1 MAKQIA
7 KLLKSDLNTTS
18 NLAMIAKMLE
28 KKGRANDTI
37 LAHITQREAEMLKER
52 GGAGTVNPET
62 GLLEF
67 YDGYT
72 PDYVPAQSE
81 MNVASQEFQ
90 PKPDVQV
97 ATGREVASVIAG
109 VPASADVSA
118 SPVAAPI
125 EGRYSYGDAGSYGLQ
140 LPPTGQ
146 YPLADTS
153 VGLQAPRD
161 AFAAGTL
168 PYSPVSG
175 AGYRTDLT
183 QVAPPAAAEG
193 APVAEKPWYDK
204 LTTDQL
210 VRLGLTGGLSVLGA
224 QKARAGA
231 KQAKEAAQEQKAVG
245 APYQA
250 KGAELQRAAQA
261 GELSPTGQQSLQALQ
276 ARLAQGVESRG
287 GVGVQQAAAQAE
299 AYRQQLLS
307 QQYNL
312 GLQVSQIGD
321 NIALGA
327 IRTGLQADQAL
338 NQASTGF
345 YTQLAMIGAGIPM
358 YSTTA
363 PRS

>member
-90 PKPDVQV
+90 PKPDVEV
-97 ATGREVASVIAG
+97 ATGREVAPVIAG
-109 VPASADVSA
+109 VPAPA
-118 SPVAAPI
+118 SEPVAAPI

-140 LPPTGQ
+140 LPPAGP

-153 VGLQAPRD
+153 YGLQAPRN

-183 QVAPPAAAEG
+183 QVAPPAAAE
-193 APVAEKPWYDK
+193 AASVAEKPWYDK

-210 VRLGLTGGLSVLGA
+210 VRLGLTGGLGVLGA

-250 KGAELQRAAQA
+250 KGQELIRAAET
-261 GELSPTGQQSLQALQ
+261 GELTPTSQQQLQALQ
-276 ARLAQGVESRG
+276 ARLAQGAESRG
-287 GVGVQQAAAQAE
+287 GVGAAQVAAQTE
-299 AYRQQLLS
+299 AYRQQLLA

-312 GLQVSQIGD
+312 GLQVSNIGD
-321 NIALGA
+321 QIALGA

-338 NQASTGF
+338 NQASTNF
-345 YTQLAMIGAGIPM
+345 YTNLAAIGAGIPI
-358 YSTTA
+358 TQTRTA
-363 PRS
+363 